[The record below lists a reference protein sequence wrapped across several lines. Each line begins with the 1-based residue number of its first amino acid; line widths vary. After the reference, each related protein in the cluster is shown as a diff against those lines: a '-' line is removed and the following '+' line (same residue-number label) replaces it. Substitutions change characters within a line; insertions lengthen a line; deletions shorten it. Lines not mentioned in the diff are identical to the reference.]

1 MKMDIKD
8 KEEMLERMPD
18 ALLAEIFSKGVVVI
32 PEEFENKPV
41 KSSGTKKEPIAVPP
55 PSVQTVKQELA
66 TIAPKQDG
74 KINFLGAFGK
84 KILVVVNDPTSL
96 HLNEEDFELLGKILA
111 SVKLSMA
118 DIALVNAATH
128 QLNYYALNEVLPA
141 SVAFYFGIQP
151 VEIGAPIKFPHFQ
164 VQNWNHTTFV
174 YAPALD
180 EMGPLAGNAV
190 ALKKELWVAMKKIFG

>member
-1 MKMDIKD
+1 MKMDLN
-8 KEEMLERMPD
+8 EEGYPLEPMPE
-18 ALLAEIFSKGVVVI
+18 ALLAEIFSKGVVII

-41 KSSGTKKEPIAVPP
+41 KTSPPKKEPIPEKLPEVKVAETAPKVE
-55 PSVQTVKQELA
+55 QKKQE
-66 TIAPKQDG
+66 
-74 KINFLGAFGK
+74 KINFLGGFGK
-84 KILVVVNDPTSL
+84 KVLVVVNDSTSL

-128 QLNYYALNEVLPA
+128 QLNYYTLQEQLPA
-141 SVAFYFGIQP
+141 TVAFYFGIQP
-151 VEIGAPIKFPHFQ
+151 VDIGAPLKFPQFQ

-180 EMGPLAGNAV
+180 EMGPLAKNAV